1 MDITNN
7 KNSFLQ
13 YLSDQ
18 DMEVF
23 ALDQLDRYFEGLSKA
38 DYEFVEDLARR
49 GVLTRLMRGIYTV
62 NPRADTE
69 KNHMPSWH
77 KVAAAMAYPRDYYI
91 GYYSALQI
99 HELITQPALREYVV
113 MTEQVSPKVRK
124 IQNVPFE
131 MICLKEDRF
140 FGFKKTWINDHDKV
154 YCSDLEKTL
163 IDCISKPK
171 YAGGI
176 EGIIKAI
183 DKARNKIKANVLLE
197 YAVKFDAQVVMK
209 RLGCLLDAMSLFPTE
224 QNILQELITD
234 AYTKLDPSIKI
245 KGRFHR
251 KWRIEDNVDIHELLQ
266 TTRT

>member
-1 MDITNN
+1 M
-7 KNSFLQ
+7 
-13 YLSDQ
+13 
-18 DMEVF
+18 
-23 ALDQLDRYFEGLSKA
+23 SKA
-38 DYEFVEDLARR
+38 DYEFVENLARR
-49 GVLTRLMRGIYTV
+49 GVLTRLRRGIYAV
-62 NPRADTE
+62 NPRKE
-69 KNHMPSWH
+69 KDQHYMPSWH

-124 IQNVPFE
+124 IQDVPFE

-140 FGFKKTWINDHDKV
+140 FGNKKTWINNHDKV

-163 IDCISKPK
+163 IDCISKPQ

-176 EGIIKAI
+176 EGIVKAM
-183 DKARNKIKANVLLE
+183 DKVRNKIKANVLVE
-197 YAVKFDAQVVMK
+197 YAIKFNAQVVMK
-209 RLGCLLDAMSLFPTE
+209 RLGYILDAKGLFPTE
-224 QNILQELITD
+224 QNILQELITN

-251 KWRIEDNVDIHELLQ
+251 KWRIEDNIDIHDLLQ